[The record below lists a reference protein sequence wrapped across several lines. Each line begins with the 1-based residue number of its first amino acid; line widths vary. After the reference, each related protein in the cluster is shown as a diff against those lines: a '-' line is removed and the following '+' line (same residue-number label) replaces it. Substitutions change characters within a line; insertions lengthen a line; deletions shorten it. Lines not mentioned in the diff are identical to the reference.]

1 MTSIALPAKRRPRW
15 LLLALVASLAV
26 NAFFLGALATDWLDL
41 GWGGKGGRG
50 LNFELRRGELELA
63 ADHFKP
69 DRVLRALALQD
80 AAMDKVVAAVDAARP
95 AAERHF
101 DRLKELRGQ
110 LGALAAAPA
119 PDRAAIDGQLV
130 EIRAEIDR
138 MLTELQR
145 TSMDALLALPADMRA
160 KLVEKQPA
168 K

>member
-41 GWGGKGGRG
+41 GWGGRGGGRG
-50 LNFELRRGELELA
+50 LNFELRWLQGRL
-63 ADHFKP
+63 P
-69 DRVLRALALQD
+69 DAG
-80 AAMDKVVAAVDAARP
+80 MDKVVAAVDAARP

-119 PDRAAIDGQLV
+119 PDRAAIDAQLV

-168 K
+168 R

>member
-15 LLLALVASLAV
+15 VLLALVASLAV

-50 LNFELRRGELELA
+50 LNFELRWLQGRL
-63 ADHFKP
+63 P
-69 DRVLRALALQD
+69 DAG
-80 AAMDKVVAAVDAARP
+80 MDKVVAAVDAARP
-95 AAERHF
+95 AAERHY

-119 PDRAAIDGQLV
+119 PDRAAIDAQLA

-145 TSMDALLALPADMRA
+145 TSMDALLTLPADMRA
-160 KLVEKQPA
+160 KLAEKQTA
-168 K
+168 R